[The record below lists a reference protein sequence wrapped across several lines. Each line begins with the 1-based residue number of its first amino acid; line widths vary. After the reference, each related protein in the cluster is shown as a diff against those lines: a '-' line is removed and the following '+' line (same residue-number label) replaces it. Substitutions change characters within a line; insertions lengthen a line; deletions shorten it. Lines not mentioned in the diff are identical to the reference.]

1 MTQSTNLIALSQAI
15 GTDIGTLF
23 TNQGQLQNLTTSA
36 KANIV
41 AALNELNASI
51 AGAGASINDAAP
63 STSAVYS
70 SSKTEQVANAA
81 ASALISDGAASGTKT
96 YSSSKIDTQINA
108 AITALIDG
116 APEAYDTFKELADY
130 VASDTTAVGAMTA
143 SINNRVRFD
152 ATQALTA
159 PQQLTVCENI
169 GIGDPTTDFVAA
181 YTTAKA

>member
-23 TNQGQLQNLTTSA
+23 TNQGQLQNLTTTA

-51 AGAGASINDAAP
+51 AGAGANINDAAP

-81 ASALISDGAASGTKT
+81 AAAIISDASASASKT
-96 YSSSKIDTQINA
+96 YSSTKIDAQIDA
-108 AITALIDG
+108 AIEAIIDG
-116 APEAYDTFKELADY
+116 APEAYDTLKELADY
-130 VASDTTAVGAMTA
+130 VQSDASAVSAMTA
-143 SINNRVRFD
+143 AINNRVRFD
-152 ATQALTA
+152 SSQSLTA
-159 PQQLTVCENI
+159 PEQLTACTNI
-169 GIGDPTTDFVAA
+169 GVGDPTTDFVAV